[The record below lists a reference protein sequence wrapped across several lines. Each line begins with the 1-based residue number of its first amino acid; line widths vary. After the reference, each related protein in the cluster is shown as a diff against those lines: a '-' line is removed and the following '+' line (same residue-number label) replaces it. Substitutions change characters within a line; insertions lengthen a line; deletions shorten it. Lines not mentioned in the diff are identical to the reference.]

1 MFKVLRRAINL
12 QKMYQFNNN
21 FISSSSSSE
30 DEEEIVLRRPKI
42 YRKRINY
49 FEIFDEQDF
58 FDRFRLRK
66 ATAEFLLH
74 RIEHMIQ
81 LPTNR

>member
-1 MFKVLRRAINL
+1 
-12 QKMYQFNNN
+12 MYHFNN
-21 FISSSSSSE
+21 FTSSSSSSE

-42 YRKRINY
+42 YRKRKHY
-49 FEIFDEQDF
+49 FQLYDELDF

-66 ATAEFLLH
+66 ATTQFLLQQ
-74 RIEHMIQ
+74 IEHMIQ